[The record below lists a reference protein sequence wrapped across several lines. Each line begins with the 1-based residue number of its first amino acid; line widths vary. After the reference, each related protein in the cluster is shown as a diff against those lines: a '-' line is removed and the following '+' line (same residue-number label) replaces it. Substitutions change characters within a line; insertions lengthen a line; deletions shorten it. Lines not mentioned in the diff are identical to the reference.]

1 MNDRRAGCPV
11 LARTR
16 RAFIRATRMMDC
28 CNRALNESITN
39 PAESG
44 DISLHLQNRQTHKRP
59 GKWKPYKSLSWYFEN
74 KTRVV

>member
-1 MNDRRAGCPV
+1 
-11 LARTR
+11 
-16 RAFIRATRMMDC
+16 MMDC